1 MEEHKRTDSEI
12 EIILFDSESTD
23 SHSVKNA
30 RELKE
35 YIDKSKVNLLFI
47 NSIDNNEF
55 NEELSAFFE
64 MDSML
69 MEDIMGTEDLPVI
82 KESKSQLLLTMKI
95 LGIADSGAVKQ
106 HHISIVLGEYY
117 VIVFQEAN
125 TKVFEDL
132 KKRILNGKS
141 KARQRRPDYLF
152 YLLTDCVIDT
162 YYNIVNEID
171 NKIDKMEEI
180 LLEHPGSNYISHL
193 YRIKQPMSDLRGVL
207 YSLREALL
215 NIIQGDFDLIE
226 EETLP
231 FLHDVKDHINNI
243 VHMFESSRDTLS
255 DLLEINNSNINN
267 RLNATM
273 KILTVITTLFIP
285 LTLISGIY
293 GMNFKFMPELS
304 WKIGYPLAL
313 LLMLITAGI
322 MFLIMKKNKLL

>member
-1 MEEHKRTDSEI
+1 MTEHKIADPEI
-12 EIILFDSESTD
+12 EIIKFDAVSTT
-23 SHSVKNA
+23 SHSLKDGE
-30 RELKE
+30 ELKE
-35 YIDKSKVNLLFI
+35 YIDKDMVNLLFI
-47 NSIDNNEF
+47 NTISNNEI
-55 NEELSAFFE
+55 NEEVSMYFG
-64 MDSML
+64 MDAML

-82 KESKSQLLLTMKI
+82 KESESQLLLTMKLLDI
-95 LGIADSGAVKQ
+95 SDSGTVKQ
-106 HHISIVLGEYY
+106 QHVSIVLGEYY
-117 VIVFQEAN
+117 VIVYQESN

-141 KARQRRPDYLF
+141 KARQKRTDYLF

-171 NKIDKMEEI
+171 NKIDKMEEV
-180 LLEHPGSNYISHL
+180 LLEHPESNYISHL

-226 EETLP
+226 EDTIP

-293 GMNFKFMPELS
+293 GMNFMHMPELS